1 MKPTFSGERI
11 PLNHPAQIDGVS
23 VDALAMREPT
33 VEDMLVVK
41 KSAGKSPEDQELSL
55 FANLCEVDPS
65 VIRGLTLRDYKRVQ
79 KAFAKLT
86 EDEEGGSPLE

>member
-1 MKPTFSGERI
+1 MSQRI
-11 PLNHPAQIDGVS
+11 QLSRKTEVDGVQ

-55 FANLCEVDPS
+55 FANLCEVEPS

-79 KAFAKLT
+79 KAFAALT
-86 EDEEGGSPLE
+86 EDEEGASPLP

>member
-1 MKPTFSGERI
+1 MSQPIKLSRMIEV
-11 PLNHPAQIDGVS
+11 DGVK

-55 FANLCEVDPS
+55 FANLCEVEPS

-79 KAFAKLT
+79 KAFALLT
-86 EDEEGGSPLE
+86 EDEEGASPLP